1 MRCPQCQFEN
11 VPGQERCLRCH
22 AILQAA
28 AAIGTVNPPRMAHWK
43 RPVRMMSR
51 WLRLRKVMPEM
62 PVLPQ
67 SLAFPKIMSK
77 SAFLGLVLSIIPG
90 FAHFIDGRFREVRWF
105 VLGWLLTLIA
115 GILFYGSNIG
125 LLLLGLAV
133 GLHSW
138 IAFNHTLS
146 KEQEDPS
153 KRFLFLLALL
163 VLAGL
168 LYWGIISAAFR
179 GFAFGYT
186 NLTIPYQNVRSGDLL
201 LARRNLTQAD
211 DLQRGA
217 LVLAPIRQV
226 GGHTRVSRRF
236 QLVVGQIVGLPGD
249 KIEIAQNCYIV
260 NGQVLD
266 ADKFPLPQWLSKY
279 EFRNIDV
286 PDDSCFVS
294 NEYNIRGNAYR
305 WLTADM
311 VKNACLVRS
320 SEIEAKAVMLWIPLN
335 RRGFLRANE

>member
-1 MRCPQCQFEN
+1 
-11 VPGQERCLRCH
+11 
-22 AILQAA
+22 
-28 AAIGTVNPPRMAHWK
+28 MAHWK

-51 WLRLRKVMPEM
+51 WLRLRKVVPEM
-62 PVLPQ
+62 PVLPE
-67 SLAFPKIMSK
+67 SSAFPKIMSK
-77 SAFLGLVLSIIPG
+77 SAFLGLVLSIMPG

-105 VLGWLLTLIA
+105 VLGWLLTLVGGA
-115 GILFYGSNIG
+115 FLYPGNIG

-146 KEQEDPS
+146 KEQEDSS
-153 KRFLFLLALL
+153 KRFFSLLALL
-163 VLAGL
+163 ALAGL
-168 LYWGIISAAFR
+168 LYWGVISAAFR

-201 LARRNLTQAD
+201 LARRNLIQTD

-217 LVLAPIRQV
+217 LVLAPVRQIT
-226 GGHTRVSRRF
+226 GGRFRVSGAGN
-236 QLVVGQIVGLPGD
+236 VSIMVGQIVGLPGD

-260 NGQVLD
+260 NGQVL
-266 ADKFPLPQWLSKY
+266 AKDKFPLPQWLQKF

-286 PDDSCFVS
+286 PDDSYFVS